1 MPCSSG
7 LALVSETWGEGGGGG
22 VRTPGKR
29 CSEGLSLGAQVPDRT
44 TVRGVDTGGQGGVNG
59 GNGAERAERER
70 EMERSESDQRE
81 TETEMERQR
90 RNERWKHTHTHTHTH
105 THRGKQREETRDR
118 ELGQG
123 MKMGDKEP

>member
-1 MPCSSG
+1 MHLCVVSSLPTVPCSSG

-44 TVRGVDTGGQGGVNG
+44 TVRGVDTGGQGGVSG

-70 EMERSESDQRE
+70 DGEIREGSERDRDRDGE
-81 TETEMERQR
+81 TEAE
-90 RNERWKHTHTHTHTH
+90 
-105 THRGKQREETRDR
+105 
-118 ELGQG
+118 
-123 MKMGDKEP
+123 